1 MCTNVQPEFRLLIM
15 FDYDSIRFGKNMTN
29 TFMAPINIPFPCS
42 SWWRL

>member
-1 MCTNVQPEFRLLIM
+1 MCINVQPEFRLLIM

-29 TFMAPINIPFPCS
+29 IHMVPINIPFPCS